1 MFSLGEK
8 RPKWMPFASTQRVVA
23 DRPGFDWDARIALG
37 FGLTARV
44 HDAYALGEGLL
55 HAELLGWALA
65 DQRATPELAL
75 GELQRFLAEAPW
87 MPTLLLP
94 GQNVGWEAI
103 DDASARATLA
113 DGVTV
118 ASLDFHFGAD
128 GLVDRVSTPARHRI
142 VGGKTVA
149 TPWEGRFWNYAE
161 RGGMRIPLDGEVAW
175 LLASGPLP
183 YWRGHLESIVYDVE
197 ASR

>member
-1 MFSLGEK
+1 
-8 RPKWMPFASTQRVVA
+8 VVA
-23 DRPGFDWDARIALG
+23 DRPGFDWDARIAMGLG
-37 FGLTARV
+37 LSARV

-55 HAELLGWALA
+55 HAELLGWTLA
-65 DQRATPELAL
+65 DQRATRELAL

-94 GQNVGWEAI
+94 GQNVGWEEI

-113 DGVTV
+113 DGATI
-118 ASLDFHFGAD
+118 AMLDFHFGDD
-128 GLVDRVSTPARHRI
+128 GLIDRVSAAERYRLIDGRP
-142 VGGKTVA
+142 VA

-175 LLASGPLP
+175 MLPGGPLP
-183 YWRGHLESIVYDVE
+183 YWRGHLESIAYDVE
-197 ASR
+197 RSR